1 MRALQSNFTT
11 HKCVR
16 YQDIFLTEAKF
27 AANKYHLCQRK
38 CFKHWFSPEAN
49 TRTLPNYEQ
58 QQEKEKNLLLAL
70 IALNVLIMSAEKLS
84 SPRGDLE
91 LLCGRLAPSKEEAQV
106 SCQTPWTS
114 KFLCRHPDYPP
125 IGGNQ
130 KAAKK
135 GAALLSGQAQKKMTT
150 FYQIFSKWNMFPRPW
165 EGFW

>member
-1 MRALQSNFTT
+1 
-11 HKCVR
+11 
-16 YQDIFLTEAKF
+16 
-27 AANKYHLCQRK
+27 
-38 CFKHWFSPEAN
+38 
-49 TRTLPNYEQ
+49 
-58 QQEKEKNLLLAL
+58 
-70 IALNVLIMSAEKLS
+70 MSAEKLS